1 MFKKVKFKNGKR
13 EIYFGK
19 KKIFEYV
26 KQAVVA
32 DFLEHVSKVQ
42 EELKGQHYLLYDINR
57 LNSNMITGG
66 GVLLFQLSLK

>member
-26 KQAVVA
+26 KQAAIA

-42 EELKGQHYLLYDINR
+42 EELKGQQHLLYDISR

-66 GVLLFQLSLK
+66 GGSTLSTIS

>member
-1 MFKKVKFKNGKR
+1 MFKKVKFNNGRR

-26 KQAVVA
+26 KQAAVA
-32 DFLEHVSKVQ
+32 DLLEHVSKMQ
-42 EELKGQHYLLYDINR
+42 EQLKGQQNLLYDINR
-57 LNSNMITGG
+57 LNSSMGG

>member
-26 KQAVVA
+26 KQVAVA

-42 EELKGQHYLLYDINR
+42 EELKGQQYLLYDISR
-57 LNSNMITGG
+57 LNSNMMGG
-66 GVLLFQLSLK
+66 RGSTLSTIS

>member
-57 LNSNMITGG
+57 LNSNMMGG
-66 GVLLFQLSLK
+66 GSALSAIS